1 MFRSDAGRLAIV
13 HQRCAGHLTTR
24 VTARINWR
32 ACSRVVLAESDQGFG
47 LVVNLLLLVS
57 GVGLLV

>member
-1 MFRSDAGRLAIV
+1 MFVPPALLGTWLGLGIFRRL
-13 HQRCAGHLTTR
+13 
-24 VTARINWR
+24 
-32 ACSRVVLAESDQGFG
+32 SDQGFG